1 MSMLKRWAET
11 GRHKAQIVGVMVS
24 ESPEQDDPG
33 AQMRPYRKRDERWLA
48 TRGLLQPDPSTGLGR
63 LRLRLRV
70 DRQTGIQLPTPR
82 LGSNSA
88 GYSVV
93 QSKKAMKQRGMK
105 SPDRADAALLT
116 VYEPADQP
124 AAPPRTAQLTSRQVM
139 KGGPLD
145 SGTTGSIRIFLG
157 EWGGKWIKIWCLP
170 MTARPSPAPASV
182 LALRRERPRQCPGA
196 LPWASSTAL
205 ALPPAASRL
214 PPSSGG

>member
-48 TRGLLQPDPSTGLGR
+48 TRGLLQPDPWTGLGR

-70 DRQTGIQLPTPR
+70 DRQTGIQLSTPR
-82 LGSNSA
+82 LGSSSA

-93 QSKKAMKQRGMK
+93 ESKKAMKQRGMK

-116 VYEPADQP
+116 VCEPEP
-124 AAPPRTAQLTSRQVM
+124 INPPR
-139 KGGPLD
+139 
-145 SGTTGSIRIFLG
+145 
-157 EWGGKWIKIWCLP
+157 
-170 MTARPSPAPASV
+170 
-182 LALRRERPRQCPGA
+182 RRG
-196 LPWASSTAL
+196 LL
-205 ALPPAASRL
+205 N
-214 PPSSGG
+214 